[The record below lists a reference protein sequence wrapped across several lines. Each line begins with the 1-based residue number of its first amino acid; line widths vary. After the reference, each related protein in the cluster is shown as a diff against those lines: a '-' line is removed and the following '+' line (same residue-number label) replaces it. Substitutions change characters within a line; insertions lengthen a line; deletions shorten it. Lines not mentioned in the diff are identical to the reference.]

1 MANKLDKR
9 TNCEYCDKPLDAK
22 YRSKKFCDDKC
33 RIYWNREQK
42 VEKIITE
49 SFENNREEID
59 KTVND
64 ILEGGIAITK
74 SDTDGNMERID
85 PRSEEG
91 QKVIDTMERIKVLEH
106 EISHP
111 PKTAVIGVKTWIKV
125 RENELAKLKTTI

>member
-1 MANKLDKR
+1 MIKK
-9 TNCEYCDKPLDAK
+9 TENCLYCGEKMESITAK
-22 YRSKKFCDDKC
+22 KKFCC
-33 RIYWNREQK
+33 PLHRVYWNREQK
-42 VEKIITE
+42 VEKMITE

-64 ILEGGIAITK
+64 ILDGGIAITK

-85 PRSEEG
+85 PRSKEG
-91 QKVIDTMERIKVLEH
+91 QKVIDTMERIKVLEY